1 MAVIDRIKWDGS
13 PHLLAWKFPS
23 ADLST
28 WTQLVVNE
36 TQEAFV
42 VSGGVYDGPFTGGRY
57 TLNTENI
64 PLVRRVLG
72 LAFGGSSP
80 FTAEVWFVNKT
91 VKMDMKWG
99 TPDPV
104 YIEDPKYKIMIPV
117 RAYGQY
123 GIQID
128 ESKKFLMKL
137 VGTVSQF
144 NSDILNKY
152 FNGIL
157 LTKIKA
163 FIAQYFVKRDFSIL
177 DIHTNIEELSNEIQQ
192 AISPLF
198 MEFGVATSHF
208 YVHSVN
214 IPDDDPAVVS
224 LRSALAKK
232 AEMGILGFDYKQE
245 RSFDVLEAAAGS
257 NGAAGTMMGAGLGM
271 GMGMGMGS
279 QVSQIMNQA
288 MGIPQTPL
296 APPTASAAAIP
307 APGAPAPADPRQII
321 EIIREYAQL
330 QKDGIITDEEF
341 QAQKKKLLGI

>member
-1 MAVIDRIKWDGS
+1 MAVIDLVKWNGS

-23 ADLST
+23 TELAT

-42 VSGGVYDGPFTGGRY
+42 VNGGVYDGPFAGGRH
-57 TLNTENI
+57 TLTTENL
-64 PLVRRVLG
+64 PLVRSAIG
-72 LAFGGSSP
+72 LVFGGSSP
-80 FTAEVWFVNKT
+80 FSAEVWFVNKT

-104 YIEDPKYKIMIPV
+104 YIEDPKYKIMVPV

-123 GIQID
+123 GIQVE

-144 NSDILNKY
+144 NADFLNRY
-152 FNGIL
+152 FNGVL

-177 DIHTNIEELSNEIQQ
+177 DIHTNIEELSLEIQQ
-192 AISPLF
+192 AIAPLF

-208 YVHSVN
+208 YVHSINV
-214 IPDDDPAVVS
+214 PDDDPAVSS
-224 LRSALAKK
+224 LRTALAKK

-245 RSFDVLEAAAGS
+245 RSFDVLQAAAGA
-257 NGAAGTMMGAGLGM
+257 NGTAGTMMGAGLGM
-271 GMGMGMGS
+271 GMAMSMGS
-279 QVSQIMNQA
+279 QVSQVMSQSMGASPTSSVPQA
-288 MGIPQTPL
+288 VPV
-296 APPTASAAAIP
+296 PPSGLPT
-307 APGAPAPADPRQII
+307 PADPKQVI
-321 EIIREYAQL
+321 EMLKEYAAL
-330 QKDGIITDEEF
+330 QKDGIITEEEF
-341 QAQKKKLLGI
+341 QAQKKKLLGL